1 MLNYTKELPL
11 KDTGELPQLP
21 LKDTGELPQL
31 PLKDDVNRRIIE
43 I

>member
-1 MLNYTKELPL
+1 MLNYTKE
-11 KDTGELPQLP
+11 LP